1 MDERSE
7 LIAKRFELPVL
18 IAALLVIPVIVV
30 EQSDWGD
37 PWTTLGVIVN
47 WLIWLVFLAEVVTLI
62 AVAPKKSVWLRQHPL
77 ELAIVVLTP
86 PFLPTSLQALR
97 VFRLARLLRLM
108 RLAPLARRFFS
119 LEGVRYAAV
128 LALVTALGGGAAFAA
143 AENQNLS
150 TWDGVWWAVS
160 TMTTVGYGDIYP
172 HTDLGRVIAIGLM
185 VVGIGF
191 IAILTAALAERFL
204 ATELREEVDE
214 LGEEMAAEAEHAEAD
229 VIKELREVMRRLQ
242 AVERQLGQRGI

>member
-1 MDERSE
+1 
-7 LIAKRFELPVL
+7 
-18 IAALLVIPVIVV
+18 VI

-37 PWTTLGVIVN
+37 SWKTLGGIVN

-62 AVAPKKSVWLRQHPL
+62 TVVPKKSAWLRQHPL

-86 PFLPTSLQALR
+86 PFLPASLQALR

-143 AENQNLS
+143 AENQDLS
-150 TWDGVWWAVS
+150 TWDGVWWAVA
-160 TMTTVGYGDIYP
+160 TMTTAGSDIYP

-185 VVGIGF
+185 VVGLGF

-214 LGEEMAAEAEHAEAD
+214 MGEEIAAGVEQAEAD
-229 VIKELREVMRRLQ
+229 VLAELREVMRRLQ
-242 AVERQLGQRGI
+242 AVERQLVGR